1 MPAPHCVSGFR
12 QSGDRSWRVRAHPRE
27 SAPAGVSHR
36 SALRCG
42 FAASLYAACRLLAEL
57 YLACGLPAIATKG
70 ADLHD
75 SACGYL
81 RAGDSTVHRLP
92 LRPAR
97 WLDAFNLEEAN
108 ESGGAKQARGHL
120 LVLMTARRLRQSFL
134 AERVLPDAGGVWGMK
149 SVEPL
154 QLLRGSFA
162 RSSHCGRDSQR

>member
-1 MPAPHCVSGFR
+1 MTVISSIVCGT
-12 QSGDRSWRVRAHPRE
+12 AHPYIMSPKPGWRRIAFPDFGNVLTGLDGCE
-27 SAPAGVSHR
+27 PIRASARRPTCRIARHGAADS
-36 SALRCG
+36 SAY
-42 FAASLYAACRLLAEL
+42 LYAACWLLA
-57 YLACGLPAIATKG
+57 
-70 ADLHD
+70 
-75 SACGYL
+75 
-81 RAGDSTVHRLP
+81 DSTVHRLP
-92 LRPAR
+92 LRPAH
-97 WLDAFNLEEAN
+97 WLDAFNLEKAN